1 MPTYQS
7 AANILVAI
15 RAETTA
21 GVAATVTGA
30 SVIRINDSPGLELK
44 RAIIQS
50 AEKRD
55 DAMKTMGRLG
65 GKSVDGS
72 YNGEVHVGG
81 DVDLMLAAI
90 MRTSWATTIAVGFA
104 TMTTVAIATGTLTAA
119 AGDWVGAQAL
129 RVGQVFTIT
138 GTTVTA
144 DNSLRTVI
152 TALSSTAITVPAA
165 TFTTLAASA
174 TGTITVLRR
183 LTTPTTPT
191 EQTFSVEQYDQ
202 DTDLSELFLGC
213 KVTGFKLSLKPGAMA
228 QWSAT
233 FLGTDRTVLETGT
246 SPYFTT
252 PTATTG
258 LGLVADDSA
267 IRYNGAAVAN
277 FTGLDLDFQI
287 AAKVEPVVG
296 TLVPPVPFA
305 NDLTVSGTITGL
317 RSDFAN
323 LTLFDAETEFEIN
336 VLLQDAAAAPK
347 GCLNF
352 HFPRCK
358 ISALA
363 APVGGGDG
371 GKVETLGLMIGP
383 KVAATGYDATIATIS
398 TSASA

>member
-1 MPTYQS
+1 MPTYQG

-15 RAETTA
+15 KAETTV
-21 GVAATVTGA
+21 GVAATAAGA
-30 SVIRINDSPGLELK
+30 SVVRINDSPGLELK

-55 DAMKTMGRLG
+55 DALKTMGRLG

-81 DVDLMLAAI
+81 EMNTMLAAI
-90 MRTSWATTIAVGFA
+90 MRTSWATAIVVGFA
-104 TMTTVAIATGTLTAA
+104 SVTTVAIATGTLTAA
-119 AGDWVGAQAL
+119 AGDWVGGQSL
-129 RVGQVFTIT
+129 RVGHVFTVT
-138 GTTVTA
+138 GTTVTG
-144 DNSLRTVI
+144 DNSLRTPI

-165 TFTTLAASA
+165 TFTTLAATA
-174 TGTITVLRR
+174 TGTLTVLRR

-191 EQTFSVEQYDQ
+191 TPSFTIEQYDQ

-213 KVTGFKLSLKPGAMA
+213 KLTGFRLSLKPGAMA
-228 QWSAT
+228 QWTAT
-233 FLGTDRTVLETGT
+233 FIGLDRTALTTGT
-246 SPYFTT
+246 SPWFTT

-267 IRYNGAAVAN
+267 IRFNGAAVAN
-277 FTGLDLDFQI
+277 FTGLDLDFSI
-287 AAKVEPVVG
+287 AAKSEPVIG
-296 TLVPPVPFA
+296 SLVSPAVFD

-317 RSDFAN
+317 RSDFSN

-336 VLLQDAAAAPK
+336 ALLQEATAVPK
-347 GCLNF
+347 ECLNF
-352 HFPRCK
+352 HFPRVK
-358 ISALA
+358 IAQLS

-383 KVAATGYDATIATIS
+383 KVAATGYDATICTIS
-398 TSASA
+398 TSATT